1 MCVGGGKRGKT
12 ENVFEEIMAENVL
25 NVGKEIDIQIQE
37 VQRSSNKFNPM
48 RSTPRHIAIKMAK
61 KKVIKNV
68 KG

>member
-1 MCVGGGKRGKT
+1 
-12 ENVFEEIMAENVL
+12 MAENVL